1 MPVLAYDLHRS
12 RLYIVQVSVD
22 GTGAMFVDGEL
33 VVAVSRVENWARL
46 RLPGR
51 ALLVSFAVYER
62 LCGAI
67 PDGARDA

>member
-1 MPVLAYDLHRS
+1 MPVLAYDLHTS
-12 RLYIVQVSVD
+12 TLYIAQVAVD

-46 RLPGR
+46 RLPAR
-51 ALLVSFAVYER
+51 ILLVSFAVYER
-62 LCGAI
+62 LCGAV